1 MQLTIRDGRSRSTCR
16 AAHYPAARTAAL
28 LAPYKRQI
36 ALALLLLLLAASST
50 LALPYAVRL
59 LVDQGL
65 ALPAGTELAT
75 RLVAIRNQ
83 FGLMFLVAVALGIF
97 TAGRFFMVT
106 WIGERVTTDLRR
118 AVYSHVLTQ
127 SPQFFETLKTG
138 EVLSR
143 LTTDTTVIQNAV
155 GSSVS
160 MGLRNAVLFIGGMA
174 MLIATSPRLMLTVV
188 GIIVLVVAPAMLI
201 GGRVRRLSRAS
212 QDRMADSSAIAGE
225 VLNAVPI
232 VQSFTQEGAETR
244 KFSVAN
250 ERAFATSIRRTGT
263 RALLTA
269 FLIVGI
275 FGALLYGLYGG
286 VQSVLAGKITA
297 GELSQTALY
306 IMLVA
311 GSVAVLAEVW
321 GELLRASGATE
332 RLMELLTLQT
342 PIADPSAPVALPK
355 AMGGTRVTFEN
366 VAFSY
371 PSRPQQRVLDEFSL
385 TIEPGQTVALVG
397 PSGAGKTT
405 VFQLVQ
411 RFYDIS
417 SGHLLIDGVDVR
429 NVRLADLRHG
439 IALVPQEAVVFSGS
453 VLDNIRYGRPAA
465 SEDEARAAARAAR
478 VEEFVLRLPEGYA
491 TEVGERGLRLSGGQR
506 QRLAIARAILKD
518 APLLLLDEATSAL
531 DAESER
537 AVQSALE
544 TAMRGRTT
552 IVIAHRLAT
561 VQRADRIFVLDHGR
575 IIDSGTPCGTDRTR
589 WLVCPAGRVAVRL
602 SLTPLSLESAN
613 AAGNFNPVRRL
624 HAPCVRAWR
633 RQDRPHRHRYALV
646 VRLPDALRPG
656 GRFSVGHDQEAAP
669 ALDHSRAA
677 LVPAGLE
684 QRCLS
689 AREQGHDLGRVGARG
704 RRTRPGVWRAV
715 ALMANAGRRCDRSDC
730 SDPAADPDQS
740 GFAPT
745 HRFGLERQ
753 RHPADGSAALPPAVP
768 VLCSRRPVELSDSTS
783 AVVTSFSAF
792 PSTSR
797 VMRC

>member
-1 MQLTIRDGRSRSTCR
+1 MADPVR
-16 AAHYPAARTAAL
+16 PAGQRISPL
-28 LAPYKRQI
+28 RGLLPFLAPYKRQI
-36 ALALLLLLLAASST
+36 ALAFVLLLLAASAT

-65 ALPAGTELAT
+65 ALPAGTELGT
-75 RLVAIRNQ
+75 RLVAIRHQ
-83 FGLMFLVAVALGIF
+83 VGLMFADAIALAIF

-160 MGLRNAVLFIGGMA
+160 MGLRNAVLFTGGMA
-174 MLIATSPRLMLTVV
+174 MLIATSPRLMVTVV

-244 KFSVAN
+244 KFSAAN

-342 PIADPSAPVALPK
+342 PIADPPAPVALPK
-355 AMGGTRVTFEN
+355 AMGGTRVSFEN

-417 SGHLLIDGVDVR
+417 SGRLLIDGVDVR

-453 VLDNIRYGRPAA
+453 VLDNIRYGRPEA

-575 IIDSGTPCGTDRTR
+575 IIDSGTHAELIARGG
-589 WLVCPAGRVAVRL
+589 LYARL
-602 SLTPLSLESAN
+602 
-613 AAGNFNPVRRL
+613 
-624 HAPCVRAWR
+624 
-633 RQDRPHRHRYALV
+633 
-646 VRLPDALRPG
+646 
-656 GRFSVGHDQEAAP
+656 
-669 ALDHSRAA
+669 AA
-677 LVPAGLE
+677 L
-684 QRCLS
+684 QF
-689 AREQGHDLGRVGARG
+689 
-704 RRTRPGVWRAV
+704 
-715 ALMANAGRRCDRSDC
+715 
-730 SDPAADPDQS
+730 AA
-740 GFAPT
+740 
-745 HRFGLERQ
+745 
-753 RHPADGSAALPPAVP
+753 
-768 VLCSRRPVELSDSTS
+768 
-783 AVVTSFSAF
+783 
-792 PSTSR
+792 
-797 VMRC
+797 